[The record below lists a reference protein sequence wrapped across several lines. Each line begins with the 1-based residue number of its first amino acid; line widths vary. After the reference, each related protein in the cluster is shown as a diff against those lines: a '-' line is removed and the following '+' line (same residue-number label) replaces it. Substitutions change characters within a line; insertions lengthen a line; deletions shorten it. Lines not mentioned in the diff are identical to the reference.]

1 MAKETGIAKRGRK
14 KALCFLRKP
23 RKKISVPSEV
33 VEGSSKIRTEN
44 VLLVSDVEVTG
55 HLRAVSLQ

>member
-1 MAKETGIAKRGRK
+1 MLREVGK
-14 KALCFLRKP
+14 KALCFLRKL
-23 RKKISVPSEV
+23 RKKISVPSEA

-44 VLLVSDVEVTG
+44 VLLSDVEVTG